1 MPIQSKLNDYYITV
15 SDEHVSLSVYWFRS
29 VLAEKES
36 LLVQNSRHRFFELHY
51 VLAGALRLRLEGE
64 ERYLSA
70 GMFIMIPPKCVHE
83 ITWAEEGT
91 EKLVFGF
98 DAQAKTD
105 AVARRLW
112 RVDGQCVPETKAM
125 RALAE
130 ILLHTEHEDTE
141 LRGIQIRCLTEAF
154 FLEALSLIVPGDP
167 EETPVPA
174 EKKACSNREL
184 ADRLQKAIAEGVRG
198 GNASVSWLADRL
210 YISRRQLLRFC
221 QEKYGKTPS
230 QMIEDEKLNFIREI
244 LATTD
249 HTLSEI
255 AFLTGFSSEHSLI
268 RFFREREGYTPHV
281 YRKNA
286 TM

>member
-1 MPIQSKLNDYYITV
+1 MQSRLNDYYITV
-15 SDEHVSLSVYWFRS
+15 SDEHLSLAVYWFRS
-29 VLAEKES
+29 VLGEKES
-36 LLVQNSRHRFFELHY
+36 LLVANSRHRFFELHY
-51 VLAGALRLRLEGE
+51 VLSGALTMRLEGE
-64 ERYLSA
+64 ERKLSA
-70 GMFIMIPPKCVHE
+70 GMLIMLPPRCVHE
-83 ITWAEEGT
+83 ITWADEGT

-112 RVDGQCVPETKAM
+112 RVDGQCARETKAL
-125 RALAE
+125 RALAD
-130 ILLHTEHEDTE
+130 ILLHTEHEDTD
-141 LRGIQIRCLTEAF
+141 LRAIQIRCLTEAF
-154 FLEALSLIVPGDP
+154 FLEALSLLVPGDP
-167 EETPVPA
+167 EAAPPPT

-184 ADRLQKAIAEGVRG
+184 SDRLQKAIAEGVRG
-198 GNASVSWLADRL
+198 GCATVSWLADRL

-255 AFLTGFSSEHSLI
+255 AFITGFSSEHSLI
-268 RFFREREGYTPHV
+268 RFFREREGFTPHV

-286 TM
+286 TL